1 MARYIYQ
8 GEREIEGL
16 ADEIDFGQAR
26 RIIKG
31 FMGNDDLLEALQGF
45 EKRYEKAEI
54 EAMKDDSHH
63 DLDWDWRYEIFSYN
77 LLCEGFAKLFAP
89 KNDLPVYLQIKDV

>member
-8 GEREIEGL
+8 GEFEMEGL
-16 ADEIDFGQAR
+16 ADEIDFAQAR

-31 FMGNDDLLEALQGF
+31 FMGSEDLLDALQGF
-45 EKRYEKAEI
+45 EKRYEKAEM
-54 EAMKDDSHH
+54 EAMKDDSHL

-77 LLCEGFAKLFAP
+77 LLCEGFSKLFAP